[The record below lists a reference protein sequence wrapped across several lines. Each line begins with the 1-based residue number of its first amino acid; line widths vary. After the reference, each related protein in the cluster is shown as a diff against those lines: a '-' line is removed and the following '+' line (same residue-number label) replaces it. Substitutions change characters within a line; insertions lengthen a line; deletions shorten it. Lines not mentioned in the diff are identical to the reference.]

1 MAVKAL
7 EQRLVEFRERGYTIF
22 EGAYD
27 AGQMQAWKD
36 RYDDMVRRNTPPGAS
51 EPRLRVTS
59 ALEQEPG
66 LMLPAVNNQG
76 ILDFAERVMGPF
88 VQLDN
93 LTFMAFPSE
102 PREQAEGMVSFWHRD
117 RWGWMPDGPQYIRPI
132 ACNAICY
139 LQDLTDEYGPLRVV
153 EGSHRRPVTIESDGH
168 RTLPHPEE
176 TVLNVKA
183 GDVVFTHCSLLHTG
197 TPNTSGRPRY
207 FFSTYYNRV
216 GLPTRDNH
224 NGPGVQRIVEA
235 ARARNDRRLMRLFGV
250 DDLIEA
256 RANSLFLRPD
266 EEMWDKWI
274 AEDRAA
280 LQP

>member
-1 MAVKAL
+1 MSAKGL
-7 EQRLVEFRERGYTIF
+7 EQRLSEFRELGYTIF
-22 EGAYD
+22 EDAYD

-36 RYDDMVRRNTPPGAS
+36 RYDDLVLRNTPPDAP

-59 ALEQEPG
+59 VLEQEPW
-66 LMLPAVNNQG
+66 LMLPAVNNQQV
-76 ILDFAERVMGPF
+76 LDFAERVMGPF

-102 PREQAEGMVSFWHRD
+102 PRQQAEGTVSFWHRD
-117 RWGWMPDGPQYIRPI
+117 RWGWMPDGPQYIRPT

-153 EGSHRRPVTIESDGH
+153 EGSHRRAVTIESESH
-168 RTLPHPEE
+168 RTRPHPEE
-176 TVLNVKA
+176 TVLRVKA
-183 GDVVFTHCSLLHTG
+183 GSVVFTHCSLLHTG
-197 TPNTSGRPRY
+197 TPNISGKPRY

-224 NGPGVQRIVEA
+224 KGPSVQKIVEM

-250 DDLIEA
+250 DDAIEA
-256 RANSLFLRPD
+256 RANAMFLKPV
-266 EEMWDKWI
+266 EEMWDRWI

-280 LQP
+280 LLP